1 MIRKK
6 KHLLAHSARE
16 YFEKLALKK
25 NETLNGFISK
35 ARVNLELK
43 LTFSESPFNFF
54 QNRVIFC
61 GHYARGVL
69 FAVF

>member
-16 YFEKLALKK
+16 YLEKLALKK

-61 GHYARGVL
+61 GHYSRGVL